1 MNHVLKE
8 KFRPPSQALNLT
20 EPLRAM
26 LDLGALQLLE
36 PWLNSLTGGDGHPV
50 LVIPGFTTSDRST
63 IVLRKFLSSL
73 GYLPCGWKQG
83 VNFGIRHESFVG
95 VASLLQ
101 ELHDGYGCKVSLVG
115 QSLGGIYAREL
126 AKLQPDLVRQ
136 VITLGS
142 PFNDPEGNA
151 SNVTELY
158 KIFNPDH
165 QTKATQFTSE
175 HWDISVAPPVP
186 STSIYSKWDGVCHW
200 RACIQHGGHD
210 QVENIEVGASHT
222 GMGVNAQ
229 ALFVVA
235 DRLSLRRRN
244 WRPFHP
250 GRYFGI
256 SLSGDL
262 R

>member
-1 MNHVLKE
+1 MNYVLKE
-8 KFRPPSQALNLT
+8 KFRPPSQTLHLT

-26 LDLGALQLLE
+26 LELGALQLFE

-50 LVIPGFTTSDRST
+50 LVIPGFTAGDRST

-73 GYLPCGWKQG
+73 GYLPFGWKQG
-83 VNFGIRHESFVG
+83 VNFGIRHEAFAGVGSF
-95 VASLLQ
+95 LQ
-101 ELHDGYGCKVSLVG
+101 QLHDQYECKVSLVG

-126 AKLQPDLVRQ
+126 AKMHPELVRQ

-158 KIFNPDH
+158 KMFNTSH
-165 QTKATQFTSE
+165 QTKLSQFLSE
-175 HWDISVAPPVP
+175 HWDISIAPPVP
-186 STSIYSKWDGVCHW
+186 TTSIYSKWDGVCHW

-210 QVENIEVGASHT
+210 QVENVEVGASHT

-229 ALFVVA
+229 TLFVVA
-235 DRLSLRRRN
+235 DRLSLRPNN
-244 WRPFHP
+244 WRPFHV
-250 GRYFGI
+250 GRYFGL